1 MTRIARWAR
10 QVGVARAVCVLL
22 LFGLVALRVADPR
35 PIEEL
40 RLRTFDLF
48 QVLRPREQTVR
59 PVVIADIDEASLK
72 EIGQWPWPRTVVAD
86 LVTRLR
92 EAGAVAVGFDIVF
105 AEPDRMSPAV
115 AAGSFRGLDNETR
128 EKLAALPSND
138 TVFADA
144 IKKADGIVVGQA
156 GSATPAPR
164 TDAEMT
170 LQTGFAVRGPDPR
183 PFLVSFAGLLRNVP
197 AIEQAAA
204 GRGLFSI
211 NPERDGIVRR
221 VPVVMEAQDALVPS
235 LTMEM
240 LRVVTRSGAILVR
253 TDQAGVRAVA
263 VPGLEVPTDRNGQ
276 FWVYFNKH
284 DPARFVSAT
293 DILNGRMP
301 ADRVRGRLVLIGTSA
316 VGLLDIKTTPAEPAM
331 PGVEVH
337 AQILENVL
345 TKSLLASP
353 GYALGGE
360 IIAAVVL
367 GLAIIVAAPM
377 LPAAIVVALGA
388 VLIAGLI
395 AMSWYFFL
403 AHNLLVDF
411 TYPLISCWLIYLVL
425 SFVNYFREQQQRQ
438 QIRSA
443 FGFYLSPPLVEQL
456 ARSPEKLV
464 LGGEERRMTI
474 LFSDVRGFTT
484 ISEHYKDDP
493 QGLTHLMNRFLTPL
507 TNAIIERKGTI
518 DKYIGDAIMA
528 FWNAPVD
535 DAEHEANAC
544 DAALEMLVRA
554 ETLNV
559 ELKREAEA
567 NGGVYMPLRIGIGL
581 NSGPCVVGNMG
592 SDFRFNYSVLGDTVN
607 LASRLESRT
616 KDYRLSLVIG
626 ARTAERAKAKFAT
639 MEIDLIQVKG
649 KKQPETV
656 FTVLGRAEVAD
667 DPRCAELFDLNTQ
680 MLACYRKQNWEEAR
694 NLIDRCRKVANGFG
708 VDGLYEMSASTR
720 CTPSASKFIAPRRR
734 RRIGPACTKPSPSSA
749 ILHSFRA
756 SGIQTAIAAMGPRLR
771 GDERRTY
778 VITAG
783 GRRNAGP

>member
-1 MTRIARWAR
+1 MKRIARWAR
-10 QVGVARAVCVLL
+10 EFGIARAVCILL
-22 LFGLVALRVADPR
+22 LFALVPLRIADPP

-48 QVLRPREQTVR
+48 QVLRPREPTAR

-72 EIGQWPWPRTVVAD
+72 EIGQWPWPRTVLAD
-86 LVTRLR
+86 LITRLR
-92 EAGAVAVGFDIVF
+92 DYGAVAIGFDIVF
-105 AEPDRMSPAV
+105 AEPDRMSPSV
-115 AAGSFRGLDNETR
+115 AAGSFRGLDPETR
-128 EKLAALPSND
+128 EKLTALPSND
-138 TVFADA
+138 AIFADA
-144 IKKADGIVVGQA
+144 IKKAGGIVVGQA
-156 GSATPAPR
+156 GAGIETARSDTEAR
-164 TDAEMT
+164 
-170 LQTGFAVRGPDPR
+170 LQTGFAIRGPDPR
-183 PFLVSFAGLLRNVP
+183 PFLVTFPGLLRNIP
-197 AIEQAAA
+197 SIEQAAG

-211 NPERDGIVRR
+211 NPEHDGIVRR
-221 VPVVMEAQDALVPS
+221 VPVVMEAQGNLVPS

-240 LRVVTRSGAILVR
+240 LRVVSRAGAILVR
-253 TDQAGVRAVA
+253 TDQTGVRAVA
-263 VPGLEVPTDRNGQ
+263 VPGLEVPTDKNGQ
-276 FWVYFNKH
+276 FWVHFNKH
-284 DPARFVSAT
+284 DPRRFVSVA
-293 DILNGRMP
+293 DVLNGRAA
-301 ADRVRGRLVLIGTSA
+301 ADRFRGRLVLIGTSA
-316 VGLLDIKTTPAEPAM
+316 TGLLDIKTTPVEPAM

-353 GYALGGE
+353 GFAIGAE
-360 IIAAVVL
+360 IVTAVVF

-377 LPAAIVVALGA
+377 LPAGIVVSLGA
-388 VLIAGLI
+388 ILIAGLI
-395 AMSWYFFL
+395 GISWYFFVV
-403 AHNLLVDF
+403 HHLLIDF

-425 SFVNYFREQQQRQ
+425 TFVNYFREQQQRQ

-474 LFSDVRGFTT
+474 LFSDVRGFTS

-493 QGLTHLMNRFLTPL
+493 QGLTQLMNRFLTPL

-544 DAALEMLVRA
+544 DAALEMLTRA
-554 ETLNV
+554 EVLNG

-567 NGGVYMPLRIGIGL
+567 SGGVYMPLRIGIGL

-626 ARTAERAKAKFAT
+626 SRTAERAKEKFAT

-649 KKQPETV
+649 KKQPELV
-656 FTVLGRAEVAD
+656 FTVLGRAEVAE
-667 DPRCAELFDLNTQ
+667 DPRCRELRDLNAQ
-680 MLACYRKQNWEEAR
+680 MLAAYRKQQWDEAER
-694 NLIDRCRKVANGFG
+694 LVERCRKVANGFG
-708 VDGLYEMSASTR
+708 VDGLYEMYMERIAVYRAEPPPADWTGVYE
-720 CTPSASKFIAPRRR
+720 AESK
-734 RRIGPACTKPSPSSA
+734 
-749 ILHSFRA
+749 
-756 SGIQTAIAAMGPRLR
+756 
-771 GDERRTY
+771 
-778 VITAG
+778 
-783 GRRNAGP
+783 

>member
-1 MTRIARWAR
+1 MKRIARWSR
-10 QVGVARAVCVLL
+10 QFGIARAVCILL
-22 LFGLVALRVADPR
+22 LFALVPLRIADPL

-48 QVLRPREQTVR
+48 QVLRPREQQVR
-59 PVVIADIDEASLK
+59 PVVIVDIDEASLR
-72 EIGQWPWPRTVVAD
+72 EIGQWPWPRTVIAD

-92 EAGAVAVGFDIVF
+92 AAGAVAVGFDVIF

-115 AAGSFRGLDNETR
+115 AAGSFRGLDAETR

-138 TVFADA
+138 AVFAEA
-144 IKKADGIVVGQA
+144 IKKAGGIVVGETAASQA
-156 GSATPAPR
+156 APR
-164 TDAEMT
+164 AEGENAP
-170 LQTGFAVRGPDPR
+170 QTGFAIVGPNPR
-183 PFLVSFAGLLRNVP
+183 PFLVTFPGLLRNIP
-197 AIEQAAA
+197 PIEQAAA
-204 GRGLFSI
+204 GRGMFSI
-211 NPERDGIVRR
+211 DPEPDGIVRR
-221 VPVVMEAQDALVPS
+221 VPVVMEAQGQLAPA

-240 LRVVTRSGAILVR
+240 LRVVSRAGAILIR
-253 TDQAGVRAVA
+253 ADRAGVKTVA
-263 VPGLEVPTDRNGQ
+263 VPGLEVPTDGRGR
-276 FWVYFNKH
+276 FWVYFNKR
-284 DPARFVSAT
+284 DPARSVSAT
-293 DILNGRMP
+293 DVLNGRVAP
-301 ADRVRGRLVLIGTSA
+301 DRLRGRLVLIGTSA
-316 VGLLDIKTTPAEPAM
+316 TGLLDIKTTPVQPDM

-337 AQILENVL
+337 AQILENIL

-353 GYALGGE
+353 GYAIGAE
-360 IIAAVVL
+360 IIAAVVF

-388 VLIAGLI
+388 ILIAGLI
-395 AMSWYFFL
+395 GISWYFFVG
-403 AHNLLVDF
+403 HHLLIDF

-425 SFVNYFREQQQRQ
+425 TFVNYFREQQQRQ

-535 DAEHEANAC
+535 DDEHEANAC
-544 DAALEMLVRA
+544 DAALEMLARA
-554 ETLNV
+554 EVLNG
-559 ELKREAEA
+559 ELKREAETA
-567 NGGVYMPLRIGIGL
+567 GGVYMPLRIGIGL

-626 ARTAERAKAKFAT
+626 SRTADRAKEKFAT

-649 KKQPETV
+649 KKQPELV
-656 FTVLGRAEVAD
+656 FTVLGRAEVIE
-667 DPRCAELFDLNTQ
+667 DPRCDELRDLNTQ
-680 MLACYRKQNWEEAR
+680 MLAAYRKQQWDESER
-694 NLIDRCRKVANGFG
+694 LIERCRKLAGGFG
-708 VDGLYEMSASTR
+708 VDGLYEMYKERIAVYRAEPPPPDWTGVYE
-720 CTPSASKFIAPRRR
+720 AESK
-734 RRIGPACTKPSPSSA
+734 
-749 ILHSFRA
+749 
-756 SGIQTAIAAMGPRLR
+756 
-771 GDERRTY
+771 
-778 VITAG
+778 
-783 GRRNAGP
+783 